1 MMAKKV
7 EGSSG
12 LFTIAHKE
20 FFDHIR
26 SRKFILIFSIFLVIA
41 IIGMIGG
48 IAQYEKDL
56 KSYTDQRSAASS
68 SIVQGYMGDR
78 PSVMT
83 VFATVA
89 TYLSFLGAILGIA
102 MGFDLVTKEK
112 ESKSLK
118 ILLSHPIYRDEV
130 INGKALGGITAL
142 FLALA
147 IVLSISLATL
157 LIYGIVPD
165 GGEFVLIAVFGA
177 VSFLFIFTYFS
188 IALFMSTISSDSGSA
203 LIFTMIIF
211 IVLSSL
217 LPTMAN
223 DTVMEAIAGTSPQMP
238 QELLD
243 QMSVNID
250 NSSKSASFTYPDS
263 GSSPAWDEYSKN
275 VQEYWEKR
283 TAIQGVFA
291 LFSPTMNYDSITQKI
306 TSAVTTKQLSYR
318 SFGSGTTAVTIS
330 SASSSFDTSDRK
342 DTDIAG
348 ILGGIIPNLVAL
360 LVFPACFFALSYAK
374 FMRMD
379 VR

>member
-1 MMAKKV
+1 MAGKNQ
-7 EGSSG
+7 GSSG
-12 LFTIAHKE
+12 LFTVAHKE
-20 FFDHIR
+20 FFDHIQ

-56 KSYTDQRSAASS
+56 KSYNDQRSTASS
-68 SIVQGYMGDR
+68 SLLSGYMSDR

-130 INGKALGGITAL
+130 INGKALGGVAAL
-142 FLALA
+142 FIALA
-147 IVLSISLATL
+147 IVLSLSLATL

-165 GGEFVLIAVFGA
+165 GGELVLIAVFGA

-188 IALFMSTISSDSGSA
+188 IALFMSAVSSDSGSA

-211 IVLSSL
+211 IILSSL

-223 DTVMEAIAGTSPQMP
+223 DTVMEAIAGSAPQMP

-243 QMSVNID
+243 QMKVNVD
-250 NSSKSASFTYPDS
+250 NSTKSASFTYPDI
-263 GSSPAWDEYSKN
+263 GSSQVWDDYSKN

-283 TAIQGVFA
+283 TAIQDVFA
-291 LFSPTMNYDSITQKI
+291 LFSPTMNYDRITGQI
-306 TSAVTTKQLSYR
+306 
-318 SFGSGTTAVTIS
+318 TTAVTSKQIS
-330 SASSSFDTSDRK
+330 MKSSGSTSTTVTVSGTSSSFDTSDHQ
-342 DTDIAG
+342 DADIAG
-348 ILGGIIPNLVAL
+348 VLAGIIPNLVAL
-360 LVFPACFFALSYAK
+360 LVFPACFFALSYAR

>member
-1 MMAKKV
+1 MMAEKT
-7 EGSSG
+7 SG
-12 LFTIAHKE
+12 LFTVAHKE
-20 FFDHIR
+20 FFDHIT

-48 IAQYEKDL
+48 IAQYQKDL
-56 KSYTDQRSAASS
+56 KTYTDQRSATSS
-68 SIVQGYMGDR
+68 SIVTGYMSDR

-83 VFATVA
+83 VFATIA

-130 INGKALGGITAL
+130 INGKALGGVAAL

-147 IVLSISLATL
+147 IALSLSLATL

-165 GGEFVLIAVFGA
+165 GGELVLIAVFGA

-188 IALFMSTISSDSGSA
+188 IALFMSTVSSDSGSA

-211 IVLSSL
+211 IVISSL
-217 LPTMAN
+217 LPTMTN
-223 DTVMEAIAGTSPQMP
+223 DTVMEAIAGTPPQMP
-238 QELLD
+238 LELLD
-243 QMSVNID
+243 QMKINVD
-250 NSSKSASFTYPDS
+250 NSSKNTLVSFSDA
-263 GSSPAWDEYSKN
+263 GSSPAWNDYNTKM
-275 VQEYWEKR
+275 QAYWEKR

-318 SFGSGTTAVTIS
+318 SSGSATTAVTIS
-330 SASSSFDTSDRK
+330 SSSSLSSFDTSDHK

>member
-1 MMAKKV
+1 
-7 EGSSG
+7 
-12 LFTIAHKE
+12 
-20 FFDHIR
+20 
-26 SRKFILIFSIFLVIA
+26 
-41 IIGMIGG
+41 MIGG

-56 KSYTDQRSAASS
+56 KSYNDQSTTASS
-68 SIVQGYMGDR
+68 SLLSGYMSDR

-130 INGKALGGITAL
+130 INGKALGGVAAL
-142 FLALA
+142 FIALA
-147 IVLSISLATL
+147 IVLSLSLATL

-165 GGEFVLIAVFGA
+165 GGELVLIAVFGA

-188 IALFMSTISSDSGSA
+188 IALFMSAVSSDSGSA

-211 IVLSSL
+211 IILSSL

-223 DTVMEAIAGTSPQMP
+223 DTVMEAIAGSAPQMP

-243 QMSVNID
+243 QMKVNVG
-250 NSSKSASFTYPDS
+250 NSTNSAMVSFSDV
-263 GSSPAWDEYSKN
+263 GSSPAWKDYNAKTEA
-275 VQEYWEKR
+275 YWEKR

-291 LFSPTMNYDSITQKI
+291 LFSPTMNYDSITRKI
-306 TSAVTTKQLSYR
+306 TSAFTAQQLSFR
-318 SFGSGTTAVTIS
+318 SSGS
-330 SASSSFDTSDRK
+330 SASTVTVSSASASSFDTSDHQ

-348 ILGGIIPNLVAL
+348 VLGGIIPNLVAL
-360 LVFPACFFALSYAK
+360 LVFPACFFALSYAR

>member
-1 MMAKKV
+1 MEHKPQ
-7 EGSSG
+7 GPSG
-12 LFTIAHKE
+12 IITIARKE

-48 IAQYEKDL
+48 IAQYGKDL
-56 KSYTDQRSAASS
+56 KAYNDQRSTASS
-68 SIVQGYMGDR
+68 SLVLGYMDDR
-78 PSVMT
+78 PSIMT
-83 VFATVA
+83 VFETVA

-118 ILLSHPIYRDEV
+118 ILLSHPVYRDEV
-130 INGKALGGITAL
+130 INGKALGGIAAL

-157 LIYGIVPD
+157 LIYGIVPN
-165 GGEFVLIAVFGA
+165 GGELILIAVFGA

-188 IALFMSTISSDSGSA
+188 IALFMSTVSPDSGSA

-211 IVLSSL
+211 ILLSSL

-223 DTVMEAIAGTSPQMP
+223 DTVMEAIAGPSPQMP

-243 QMSVNID
+243 QMNVNVD
-250 NSSKSASFTYPDS
+250 NATKNAVVSFS
-263 GSSPAWDEYSKN
+263 NIGSSPAW
-275 VQEYWEKR
+275 QEYNEKTQAYWDKR

-291 LFSPTMNYDSITQKI
+291 LFSPTMNYDRISQQI
-306 TSAVTTKQLSYR
+306 TSAATPAQISYR
-318 SFGSGTTAVTIS
+318 SSGYLSSTVTVS
-330 SASSSFDTSDRK
+330 SASSSFEASGHQDM
-342 DTDIAG
+342 DIPG
-348 ILGGIIPNLVAL
+348 ILGGIVSNLVAL
-360 LVFPACFFALSYAK
+360 LVFPACFFALSYAR

>member
-1 MMAKKV
+1 MAEKT
-7 EGSSG
+7 SG
-12 LFTIAHKE
+12 LFTVAHKE
-20 FFDHIR
+20 FFDHIT

-48 IAQYEKDL
+48 ISQYEKDL
-56 KSYTDQRSAASS
+56 KTYTDQRSAASS
-68 SIVQGYMGDR
+68 SIVHGYMSDR

-130 INGKALGGITAL
+130 INGKALGGVAAL

-147 IVLSISLATL
+147 IVLSLSLATL

-165 GGEFVLIAVFGA
+165 GGELVLIAVFGA

-188 IALFMSTISSDSGSA
+188 IALFMSTVCSDSGSA
-203 LIFTMIIF
+203 LIFTLILF
-211 IVLSSL
+211 IVLSPL
-217 LPTMAN
+217 LSTMAN
-223 DTVMEAIAGTSPQMP
+223 DTVMDAIIGPSPHMP
-238 QELLD
+238 QELID
-243 QMSVNID
+243 QMKVNID
-250 NSSKSASFTYPDS
+250 NSTKSASFTYPDS
-263 GSSPAWDEYSKN
+263 GSSPAWDQYSKN
-275 VQEYWEKR
+275 VQAYWEKR

-291 LFSPTMNYDSITQKI
+291 LFSPSMNYDRITGQI
-306 TSAVTTKQLSYR
+306 TMAATSNQISLKS
-318 SFGSGTTAVTIS
+318 SGSS
-330 SASSSFDTSDRK
+330 SATVTVSETSSSFETSDHK

-348 ILGGIIPNLVAL
+348 VLAGIIPNLVAL
-360 LVFPACFFALSYAK
+360 LVFPVCFFALSYAK